1 MNEIKSFFDFLSKFT
16 LKDLDFHFTNVVNL
30 YTKPISAWRKLL
42 FNNDSEKSYN
52 LFLLVVVYYSVI
64 IFFLIDNSKF
74 VIPITILELFLTLIP
89 FSFLIFPFIFFRKKW
104 KINLKNENLFKLL
117 FVLKIQFNIP
127 LIALILLVN
136 WTKMESLYI
145 LIDNYIV
152 LILCSLII
160 IPPIILKINKFKKV
174 IWVITNYIFH
184 MLFMYLLVLL
194 ASNITDSDLLLNKI
208 SIETPTQ
215 EYDEFHLKYNYSD
228 ILIDDKYLI
237 NVITIKDNKAY
248 LRNPQFAKNTLI
260 LKLMKIDNNDLKK
273 HVKHLKELK
282 KQNITNIDS
291 DYRKTIIKI
300 SYMDTLRNRFNKLFY
315 DDLKFTDTLKT
326 KFKSNNEI
334 CKLHNELLR
343 YYDSIYKSKEFINK
357 VLTNKNEFSIL
368 SEQNNYIVVYKIN
381 ETKATQLKNKILAVR
396 SKLITREKYSR
407 FLFNI
412 YIKPVEFM
420 SNFVDL

>member
-1 MNEIKSFFDFLSKFT
+1 MNEIKLFFDFLSKFT
-16 LKDLDFHFTNVVNL
+16 LKDLDFHFANVVNL

-42 FNNDSEKSYN
+42 LNNDSEKSYN
-52 LFLLVVVYYSVI
+52 LFLLFVVYYSAI

-104 KINLKNENLFKLL
+104 KINLKNNNLFKLL

-145 LIDNYIV
+145 LIENYIV
-152 LILCSLII
+152 LILCSIII

-248 LRNPQFAKNTLI
+248 LRNPQFAKNSLI
-260 LKLMKIDNNDLKK
+260 LKLMKIDNSDLKK
-273 HVKHLKELK
+273 HLKHLKELK
-282 KQNITNIDS
+282 KQNITNVDS

-334 CKLHNELLR
+334 CKLHNELLK
-343 YYDSIYKSKEFINK
+343 YYDSIYKSTEFINK

-368 SEQNNYIVVYKIN
+368 SEQNNYIVVYKIS
-381 ETKATQLKNKILAVR
+381 ETKATQLTNKILAVR